1 MWYLI
6 LFLFLTWFNYI
17 GAKGR
22 IERSNQIID
31 KEEVNLGPVNIKEE
45 EALFNG
51 THKRLAFRQAIIG
64 AFIYTSI
71 IYLLFYFIFYVS
83 AFL

>member
-1 MWYLI
+1 MWYII

-22 IERSNQIID
+22 IESRNQIID
-31 KEEVNLGPVNIKEE
+31 KEEGNLGPVSIKEA
-45 EALFNG
+45 EALSNG

-64 AFIYTSI
+64 SLIYTSI
-71 IYLLFYFIFYVS
+71 IYLLFYIIF
-83 AFL
+83 

>member
-22 IERSNQIID
+22 MESRNQIID
-31 KEEVNLGPVNIKEE
+31 KEETNLGPVSIKEE
-45 EALFNG
+45 EALSNG

-64 AFIYTSI
+64 SLIYTSI
-71 IYLLFYFIFYVS
+71 IYLLFYIIS
-83 AFL
+83 

>member
-22 IERSNQIID
+22 IERRNQIMD

-45 EALFNG
+45 EALSNG

-64 AFIYTSI
+64 SLIYTSI
-71 IYLLFYFIFYVS
+71 IYLLFYIIF
-83 AFL
+83 

>member
-22 IERSNQIID
+22 MESRNQIID
-31 KEEVNLGPVNIKEE
+31 KEETNLGPVSIKEA
-45 EALFNG
+45 EALSNG

-64 AFIYTSI
+64 SLIYTSI
-71 IYLLFYFIFYVS
+71 IYLLFYIIY
-83 AFL
+83 